1 MSTAKQKFLAVALA
15 VVTVLFVALLVVGFG
30 QLRELNRYKMDV
42 RYAHD
47 IIGGFHF
54 KRDLALKAEPQEAS
68 HYLYELYFPKG
79 QPSPFTGSLSN
90 FVETERRRD
99 VHDILIYLRAK
110 TGKDLG
116 ADPETWI
123 HEYDQK

>member
-1 MSTAKQKFLAVALA
+1 MSTAQQRFITAALA
-15 VVTVLFVALLVVGFG
+15 VLIVLLAALLVVSFG
-30 QLRELNRYKMDV
+30 QLSRYKVDV

-47 IIGGFHF
+47 IVGGFHF
-54 KRDLALKAEPQEAS
+54 KRDLALKAEPQEAAR
-68 HYLYELYFPKG
+68 YLYELHFPEG

-99 VHDILIYLRAK
+99 VHDIIVYLRAK

-116 ADPETWI
+116 GDPAAWI
-123 HEYDQK
+123 HEYD

>member
-1 MSTAKQKFLAVALA
+1 LAVL
-15 VVTVLFVALLVVGFG
+15 TVLFVALLIAGFG
-30 QLRELNRYKMDV
+30 QVRELTHYKMDV

-47 IIGGFHF
+47 IVRGFHS
-54 KRDLALKAEPQEAS
+54 KRDLALKAEPQEAAR
-68 HYLYELYFPKG
+68 YLYELHFPEG

-99 VHDILIYLRAK
+99 VHDIIVYLHAK

-123 HEYDQK
+123 HEYDKQ